1 MKNKKVADMGKLV
14 GKVIRASVAEGTRDG
29 ADVGPA
35 LKRLRVLSDLT
46 QVDMASRL
54 GIQQAAVSKIEKG
67 GDVHLS
73 TVKKYVEALGAS
85 LRIDASFPAG
95 SPLALHI
102 RDAFDAE
109 CDDDDQLVLPLLGDE
124 PFRPQRDVVLSIRPQ
139 YSEKILSGDKTVE
152 LRRRFPVSAP
162 RGTVAYIYSTSPVRA
177 MVGIVEIE
185 NVIKLPVNQ
194 IWSRFEERASIGKD
208 DFNKYFE
215 GLDFGYVLVFDDV
228 RPLSR
233 PIPLAELREQFGF
246 EPPQSFLY
254 AKHDLRKAL
263 QHESTIVSH

>member
-1 MKNKKVADMGKLV
+1 MGKLV
-14 GKVIRASVAEGTRDG
+14 GKVIQASVAESAPEGPN
-29 ADVGPA
+29 VGPA
-35 LKRLRVLSDLT
+35 LKRLRVLCDLT
-46 QVDMASRL
+46 QIEMASRL

-73 TVKKYVEALGAS
+73 TVKRYVEALGAS

-95 SPLALHI
+95 SSLALHI
-102 RDAFDAE
+102 QNAFDAE
-109 CDDDDQLVLPLLGDE
+109 YGDDDQFVLPLLEDE
-124 PFRPQRDVVLSIRPQ
+124 PFRPKRDVVLSIRPH
-139 YSEKILSGDKTVE
+139 YSDKILSGDKTVE

-162 RGTVAYIYSTSPVRA
+162 RGTMAYIYSTSPVRA

-185 NVIKLPVNQ
+185 NVIKLPVDQ
-194 IWSRFEERASIGKD
+194 IWARFEERASINKI
-208 DFNKYFE
+208 DFSRYFE
-215 GLDFGYVLVFDDV
+215 GLDFGYALVFDEV
-228 RPLSR
+228 RTFSR

-263 QHESTIVSH
+263 QYESTIVSH